1 MNFAIFLLD
10 PILMTDYRLR
20 SCKGTI
26 ITVLKDLTEDP
37 VLTADLVKPSDT
49 VLLIAPQ
56 DIQAPKGRLIL
67 PQVQVIRDLLDNG
80 CMVLTVTTENLKNC
94 T

>member
-1 MNFAIFLLD
+1 MNLRYFVRSDLND
-10 PILMTDYRLR
+10 RLQAEKLQR
-20 SCKGTI
+20 AI

-80 CMVLTVTTENLKNC
+80 CMV
-94 T
+94 